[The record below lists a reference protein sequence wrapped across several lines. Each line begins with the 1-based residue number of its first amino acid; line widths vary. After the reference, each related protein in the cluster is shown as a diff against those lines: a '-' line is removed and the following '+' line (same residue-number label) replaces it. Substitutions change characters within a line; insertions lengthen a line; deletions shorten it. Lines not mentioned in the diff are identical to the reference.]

1 MPPLSEAQWHELEL
15 TLRADLGEPTR
26 RAIIGKSEAYVV
38 ATALRESARKK
49 AKLPG
54 RGRRKS
60 SPLSVLQHVMADCAA
75 AWRKADADEA
85 SAMALAELG
94 AEVSVRGGIDL
105 QKLQSEIEATASR
118 LGAYVERLSSTA
130 IKPGPAP
137 FDCWVGDLRDVL
149 EAAGIRT
156 TRTGAVYET
165 DKKPSPFQRFVDR
178 LHRHITSE
186 SVDER
191 TMAARVVRAL
201 KV

>member
-1 MPPLSEAQWHELEL
+1 MTLAAPRKIAASANALLTGPLVPPLSEAQWHELEL

-118 LGAYVERLSSTA
+118 LGAYVKDS
-130 IKPGPAP
+130 PAP
-137 FDCWVGDLRDVL
+137 PSSRGQRLLTVGSVISAMCWKPPASAPPALARSMK
-149 EAAGIRT
+149 RT
-156 TRTGAVYET
+156 RSHPHSKGLSIAST
-165 DKKPSPFQRFVDR
+165 D
-178 LHRHITSE
+178 T
-186 SVDER
+186 
-191 TMAARVVRAL
+191 
-201 KV
+201 